1 MFSSRKLLQDGG
13 SHNRTSPMEH
23 SHSQQ
28 LRRSTSM
35 IPVSP
40 PSHTPRTSQ
49 RGLRDSA
56 SLDGNSSNSKNDKGV
71 NVQVLLRCRPLN
83 QDEKQLVS
91 PAVISCNEKK
101 GIVTL
106 IQNTAHKQIDKNYQ
120 FDKVF
125 GPTCE
130 QKLLFDSAVTPIVN
144 EVLEGYNCTIFA
156 YGQTGTG
163 KTYTMEGGM
172 VAEDGEFPSD
182 AGIIPRAVQQ
192 IFEVLEAR
200 SEDYSMKVTFLEL
213 YNEEIMDLLDPDESP
228 TSSDEKPKKPI
239 ALLED
244 GKGGVFIRGLEQELV
259 SSAKEIYK
267 ILEKGSAR
275 RQTAATLL
283 NKTSSR
289 SHTIFSITI
298 SIKEDGSAL
307 GEELVKCGK
316 LNLVDLAGSENIS
329 RSGAK
334 EERAREA
341 GEINKSLLTLGRVI
355 NALVDHSGH
364 VPYRDSKLTR
374 LLRDSLGGKT
384 KTCIIATISPS
395 VHSLEETLNTLDY
408 AHRAKNIKN
417 RPEASSQL
425 TLYLPC
431 SCLVL
436 KSIQLIVAVFIN
448 QVNQRTVKAELLK
461 DLYADIDRLRQELHA
476 AREKN
481 GIYIPVNRYRTEEA
495 ERKALAEK
503 VEFMQL
509 ELDLKDKQLME
520 VQSLSDNQQHQIAE
534 LGGKLQKTQNELQET
549 HRTMLDMEARQRK
562 ALAVIKE
569 RECLISNLLQ
579 SEKALTDQA
588 LTLRDELEGAAK
600 EASNFFEKIEAQTK
614 LGEAN
619 RLLLRNYQSQVAQ
632 ELEGL
637 HRIVTS
643 AVAKQEQQL
652 KSMEKDL
659 SLFLADKEGAT
670 EGLLSEVARFKNS
683 HDSSIKTV
691 ENLAT
696 ELDGGYQLA
705 LSGVTSEVER
715 NSSCLVEAKKYVQ
728 LVEEKFMQIQGVLQ
742 DIQTDLSNEDEKL
755 AEYAQQQH
763 EAHSKTLKMT
773 KTISEAI
780 MSFTGKL
787 SMHSSN
793 LSRIAEETQITTGE
807 KLYQLE
813 KEFELNAALEKDLL
827 LEKIAELLDSSNAR
841 KKKLVNFYSAFLH
854 VQTSI
859 SSLLESMASGNC
871 NLQLELSTLENVA
884 SSVKSEWRSH
894 LEITEGNHVEAAGSV
909 KNGKMD
915 LEELLHQC
923 LTKASTGAVNCK
935 DACESVLNQQK
946 RSLDSVFAIA
956 GNGIET
962 NQDIFKKLTSVAS
975 STLQESDSANQSL
988 ISAISNLLKLDHE
1001 VEKNM
1006 NKTITPSIDDIKK
1019 LNRDHLDG
1027 VLQIKENTSQ
1037 CLISEYKVDDT
1048 CISLTKEKYSIPSS
1062 STIQEL
1068 RTPDFEALVSSFS
1081 TNSAAEQELE
1091 SKTSSVA
1098 QTSDLNL
1105 RPTPEVPLISIM

>member
-1 MFSSRKLLQDGG
+1 MSFLQ
-13 SHNRTSPMEH
+13 
-23 SHSQQ
+23 
-28 LRRSTSM
+28 
-35 IPVSP
+35 
-40 PSHTPRTSQ
+40 
-49 RGLRDSA
+49 
-56 SLDGNSSNSKNDKGV
+56 
-71 NVQVLLRCRPLN
+71 
-83 QDEKQLVS
+83 
-91 PAVISCNEKK
+91 
-101 GIVTL
+101 
-106 IQNTAHKQIDKNYQ
+106 
-120 FDKVF
+120 
-125 GPTCE
+125 
-130 QKLLFDSAVTPIVN
+130 
-144 EVLEGYNCTIFA
+144 
-156 YGQTGTG
+156 
-163 KTYTMEGGM
+163 
-172 VAEDGEFPSD
+172 DGEFPSD

-841 KKKLVNFYSAFLH
+841 KKKLV
-854 VQTSI
+854 QTSI

>member
-13 SHNRTSPMEH
+13 SHHRTSPMEH
-23 SHSQQ
+23 THSQQ
-28 LRRSTSM
+28 LRRSTM

-40 PSHTPRTSQ
+40 PSHTPRSSQ
-49 RGLRDSA
+49 RSLRDSV

-106 IQNTAHKQIDKNYQ
+106 VQNTAHKQIDKNYQ

-130 QKLLFDSAVTPIVN
+130 QKLLFDTAVTPIVN

-172 VAEDGEFPSD
+172 VAEVGRLLDRDISSHYLFVPPVLQPIASFLLQDGEFPSD

-259 SSAKEIYK
+259 SSAKEIYR

-275 RQTAATLL
+275 RQTAETLL

-298 SIKEDGSAL
+298 YIKEDGSSV

-425 TLYLPC
+425 PLYLPC
-431 SCLVL
+431 GCLFL
-436 KSIQLIVAVFIN
+436 QSIQLTVAVFIN
-448 QVNQRTVKAELLK
+448 QVNQRTIKAELLK
-461 DLYADIDRLRQELHA
+461 ALYSEIDRLRQELHA

-481 GIYIPVNRYRTEEA
+481 GIYVPANRYLTDEA
-495 ERKALAEK
+495 ERKVQSYSFTIIGFVNCDNHTASDLSIIAQALAEK
-503 VEFMQL
+503 VELMQL
-509 ELDLKDKQLME
+509 ELDIKDKQLTE
-520 VQSLSDNQQHQIAE
+520 LQSLSDNQQLQIAE
-534 LGGKLQKTQNELQET
+534 LGGKLQKTQ
-549 HRTMLDMEARQRK
+549 
-562 ALAVIKE
+562 
-569 RECLISNLLQ
+569 
-579 SEKALTDQA
+579 
-588 LTLRDELEGAAK
+588 
-600 EASNFFEKIEAQTK
+600 
-614 LGEAN
+614 
-619 RLLLRNYQSQVAQ
+619 
-632 ELEGL
+632 
-637 HRIVTS
+637 
-643 AVAKQEQQL
+643 
-652 KSMEKDL
+652 
-659 SLFLADKEGAT
+659 AT
-670 EGLLSEVARFKNS
+670 EGILSQVARFKDS
-683 HDSSIKTV
+683 HESSIKTL
-691 ENLAT
+691 ENVAG

-705 LSGVTSEVER
+705 FSAVTSEVLR
-715 NSSCLVEAKKYVQ
+715 NSSCLAEAS
-728 LVEEKFMQIQGVLQ
+728 I
-742 DIQTDLSNEDEKL
+742 
-755 AEYAQQQH
+755 
-763 EAHSKTLKMT
+763 
-773 KTISEAI
+773 IS
-780 MSFTGKL
+780 
-787 SMHSSN
+787 
-793 LSRIAEETQITTGE
+793 
-807 KLYQLE
+807 
-813 KEFELNAALEKDLL
+813 
-827 LEKIAELLDSSNAR
+827 
-841 KKKLVNFYSAFLH
+841 
-854 VQTSI
+854 
-859 SSLLESMASGNC
+859 
-871 NLQLELSTLENVA
+871 
-884 SSVKSEWRSH
+884 
-894 LEITEGNHVEAAGSV
+894 
-909 KNGKMD
+909 
-915 LEELLHQC
+915 C
-923 LTKASTGAVNCK
+923 LTCS
-935 DACESVLNQQK
+935 
-946 RSLDSVFAIA
+946 FI
-956 GNGIET
+956 
-962 NQDIFKKLTSVAS
+962 
-975 STLQESDSANQSL
+975 TLA
-988 ISAISNLLKLDHE
+988 H
-1001 VEKNM
+1001 
-1006 NKTITPSIDDIKK
+1006 
-1019 LNRDHLDG
+1019 
-1027 VLQIKENTSQ
+1027 
-1037 CLISEYKVDDT
+1037 
-1048 CISLTKEKYSIPSS
+1048 
-1062 STIQEL
+1062 
-1068 RTPDFEALVSSFS
+1068 
-1081 TNSAAEQELE
+1081 
-1091 SKTSSVA
+1091 
-1098 QTSDLNL
+1098 
-1105 RPTPEVPLISIM
+1105 

>member
-13 SHNRTSPMEH
+13 SHHRTSPMEH

-28 LRRSTSM
+28 LRRSTM

-40 PSHTPRTSQ
+40 PSHTPRSSQ
-49 RGLRDSA
+49 RSLRDSV

-106 IQNTAHKQIDKNYQ
+106 VQNTAHKLIDKNYQ

-130 QKLLFDSAVTPIVN
+130 QKLLFDTAVTPIVN

-172 VAEDGEFPSD
+172 VAEVGRLLDRDISSHYLFVPPVLQPIASFLLQDGEFPSD

-213 YNEEIMDLLDPDESP
+213 YNEEIMDLLDPDERP

-259 SSAKEIYK
+259 SSAKEIYR
-267 ILEKGSAR
+267 ILEKGSAK
-275 RQTAATLL
+275 RQTAETLL

-298 SIKEDGSAL
+298 YIKEDGSSV

-316 LNLVDLAGSENIS
+316 LNL
-329 RSGAK
+329 
-334 EERAREA
+334 ERAREA

-425 TLYLPC
+425 PLYLPC
-431 SCLVL
+431 GCLFL
-436 KSIQLIVAVFIN
+436 QSIQLTVAVFIN
-448 QVNQRTVKAELLK
+448 QVNQRTIKAELLK
-461 DLYADIDRLRQELHA
+461 DLYSEIDRLRQELHA

-481 GIYIPVNRYRTEEA
+481 GIYVPANRYLTDEA

-503 VEFMQL
+503 VELMQL
-509 ELDLKDKQLME
+509 ELDIKDKQLME
-520 VQSLSDNQQHQIAE
+520 LQSLSDNQQLQIAE
-534 LGGKLQKTQNELQET
+534 LGGKLQKTQNELRET
-549 HRTMLDMEARQRK
+549 HHTMFDMEARQRK
-562 ALAVIKE
+562 ALATIKE
-569 RECLISNLLQ
+569 RDYLISNLLQ
-579 SEKALTDQA
+579 S
-588 LTLRDELEGAAK
+588 
-600 EASNFFEKIEAQTK
+600 AQTK

-619 RLLLRNYQSQVAQ
+619 RLLLRNYQSQVAL
-632 ELEGL
+632 ELEDL

-643 AVAKQEQQL
+643 AATKQEQQL
-652 KSMEKDL
+652 KSMDKDL
-659 SLFLADKEGAT
+659 SLFLTDKEGAT
-670 EGLLSEVARFKNS
+670 EGLLSQVARFKDS
-683 HDSSIKTV
+683 HESSIKTL
-691 ENLAT
+691 ENVAG

-705 LSGVTSEVER
+705 FSAVTSEVLR
-715 NSSCLVEAKKYVQ
+715 NSSCLAEA
-728 LVEEKFMQIQGVLQ
+728 
-742 DIQTDLSNEDEKL
+742 S
-755 AEYAQQQH
+755 
-763 EAHSKTLKMT
+763 
-773 KTISEAI
+773 
-780 MSFTGKL
+780 
-787 SMHSSN
+787 
-793 LSRIAEETQITTGE
+793 IT
-807 KLYQLE
+807 
-813 KEFELNAALEKDLL
+813 
-827 LEKIAELLDSSNAR
+827 S
-841 KKKLVNFYSAFLH
+841 
-854 VQTSI
+854 
-859 SSLLESMASGNC
+859 
-871 NLQLELSTLENVA
+871 
-884 SSVKSEWRSH
+884 
-894 LEITEGNHVEAAGSV
+894 
-909 KNGKMD
+909 
-915 LEELLHQC
+915 C
-923 LTKASTGAVNCK
+923 LTCS
-935 DACESVLNQQK
+935 
-946 RSLDSVFAIA
+946 FI
-956 GNGIET
+956 
-962 NQDIFKKLTSVAS
+962 
-975 STLQESDSANQSL
+975 TLA
-988 ISAISNLLKLDHE
+988 H
-1001 VEKNM
+1001 
-1006 NKTITPSIDDIKK
+1006 
-1019 LNRDHLDG
+1019 
-1027 VLQIKENTSQ
+1027 
-1037 CLISEYKVDDT
+1037 
-1048 CISLTKEKYSIPSS
+1048 
-1062 STIQEL
+1062 
-1068 RTPDFEALVSSFS
+1068 
-1081 TNSAAEQELE
+1081 
-1091 SKTSSVA
+1091 
-1098 QTSDLNL
+1098 
-1105 RPTPEVPLISIM
+1105 

>member
-1 MFSSRKLLQDGG
+1 
-13 SHNRTSPMEH
+13 MEH

-600 EASNFFEKIEAQTK
+600 EASNFFEKIGLYFFMMHTVSAINRQINELIDFSMCLTEAQTK

-715 NSSCLVEAKKYVQ
+715 NSSCLVEATKLPMYVERNKKETYCTC
-728 LVEEKFMQIQGVLQ
+728 MQ
-742 DIQTDLSNEDEKL
+742 
-755 AEYAQQQH
+755 
-763 EAHSKTLKMT
+763 
-773 KTISEAI
+773 
-780 MSFTGKL
+780 
-787 SMHSSN
+787 
-793 LSRIAEETQITTGE
+793 
-807 KLYQLE
+807 
-813 KEFELNAALEKDLL
+813 LNAALEKDLL

-841 KKKLVNFYSAFLH
+841 KKKL